1 MIGQPLANEI
11 KTRIAIGSECK
22 AYSLSQIIYEVMIMN
37 QAPSPRLLTITETA
51 ACLGCSEANVYA
63 LINAGKLPYVPVGK
77 RKGYRVS
84 VEDVQTFIEARKVQ
98 KQPTETKPNYRPRLR
113 HIRL

>member
-1 MIGQPLANEI
+1 MNGI
-11 KTRIAIGSECK
+11 KTRIVIGKAIDS
-22 AYSLSQIIYEVMIMN
+22 IYPSRFIREIMFMD
-37 QAPSPRLLTITETA
+37 QAPSPRLLTIAETA
-51 ACLGCSEANVYA
+51 ECLGCSEANVYA
-63 LINAGKLPYVPVGK
+63 LIDAGKLPYVPVGK

-84 VEDVQTFIEARKVQ
+84 LDDVRTFIEARKVQ

>member
-1 MIGQPLANEI
+1 MDEI
-11 KTRIAIGSECK
+11 KTKIAIGNASD
-22 AYSLSQIIYEVMIMN
+22 AISLSRFIHEVMFMD

-51 ACLGCSEANVYA
+51 ECLGCYEANVYA
-63 LINAGKLPYVPVGK
+63 LIDAGKLPYVPVGK

-84 VEDVQTFIEARKVQ
+84 LDDVRTFIEARKVQ

>member
-1 MIGQPLANEI
+1 MF
-11 KTRIAIGSECK
+11 
-22 AYSLSQIIYEVMIMN
+22 MD

-51 ACLGCSEANVYA
+51 ECLGCSEANVYA
-63 LINAGKLPYVPVGK
+63 LIDAGKLPYVPVGK

-84 VEDVQTFIEARKVQ
+84 LEDVQTFIEARKVQ